1 MKQFFANLFNV
12 VNVEAIEKIVTDAKD
27 TIVDYIDNSISRNN
41 DCDAYYVYNVMGD
54 DSNWKFFHEIL
65 VSVITDDDFG
75 TYKDMPKIYRYVK
88 AMGVTNISI
97 HREIFL
103 SETIAALYKYA
114 KENNLIVVNLVEE
127 KKPSS
132 FSKFLNRK

>member
-27 TIVDYIDNSISRNN
+27 TIVDYIDNSISNNN
-41 DCDAYYVYNVMGD
+41 DCDAYYVYNVMGE
-54 DSNWKFFHEIL
+54 DSNWKFFHQIL

-75 TYKDMPKIYRYVK
+75 TYKDMSKIYRYVK

-97 HREIFL
+97 HRKIFL
-103 SETIAALYKYA
+103 SETIAALDKYA
-114 KENNLIVVNLVEE
+114 NENNLIVVNLVEE